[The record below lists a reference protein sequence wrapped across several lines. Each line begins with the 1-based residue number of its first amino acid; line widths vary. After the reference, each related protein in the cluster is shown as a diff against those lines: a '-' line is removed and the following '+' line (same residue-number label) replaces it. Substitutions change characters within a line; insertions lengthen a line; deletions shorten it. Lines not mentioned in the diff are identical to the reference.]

1 METLE
6 IVVAVHSR
14 RPPEKGQAPRRM
26 SLCKR
31 FAWLDRRT
39 VVRYVLLAAAGVLLY
54 RLGAACALLERG
66 YFAVG
71 GEAVALFLPV
81 LYYLAAAT
89 VRDWL
94 DRRGGCRKKKIPARQ
109 RDRLVRPP

>member
-14 RPPEKGQAPRRM
+14 SPTEKGQAPRRM
-26 SLCKR
+26 SLCKL

-94 DRRGGCRKKKIPARQ
+94 DRR
-109 RDRLVRPP
+109 